1 MKRTKI
7 IPFIAI
13 LAFTACASQTP
24 LQQQNSQAALVSV
37 IAAATAYASG
47 NDVAAAVNGIQGASY
62 FIRSLQSTPN
72 AANPDAVVA
81 AVTEGTVATPT
92 KASPA
97 LTSLGTTVANAV
109 TALKA
114 NGLPPNSANEAAAI
128 ALDQAAAQIKA
139 PTQASAKL
147 PTNWI
152 SKEGFPHLCHA
163 YGVTIDPAVFKRLT
177 FAADPRSINI
187 RP

>member
-1 MKRTKI
+1 MKKTI
-7 IPFIAI
+7 AFITLI
-13 LAFTACASQTP
+13 AFVGCASQTP
-24 LQQQNSQAALVSV
+24 LQQQNSQAALSSV
-37 IAAATAYASG
+37 IMAATSYASG
-47 NDVAAAVNGIQGASY
+47 NDVAAALNGIQGASY

-81 AVTEGTVATPT
+81 AVTEGTVATPS

-114 NGLPPNSANEAAAI
+114 NGLPPNSANEAVAI
-128 ALDQAAAQIKA
+128 SLDQAVAQIKA
-139 PTQASAKL
+139 PSQASAKL

-152 SKEGFPHLCHA
+152 SMDGIPHLCHA
-163 YGVTIDPAVFKRLT
+163 YGVTIYPAALTAPKVVFNQQ
-177 FAADPRSINI
+177 P
-187 RP
+187 